1 MDSKAIEDA
10 AKRSAVHADILELEN
25 GYKTIL
31 GERGVNL
38 SGGQKQRIS
47 IARALLRNPDI
58 LILDDCLSAVDTKTE
73 KHIITSLNEMHKSNP
88 NTATLMVS
96 HRISTIK
103 HADHIIVIDEGQVV
117 EQGTHEELV
126 KADGLYSDMNEQQL
140 TKAENND

>member
-10 AKRSAVHADILELEN
+10 AKKSAVHSDIVELEN
-25 GYKTIL
+25 GYETIL

-88 NTATLMVS
+88 KTAILMVS
-96 HRISTIK
+96 HRISTIN
-103 HADHIIVIDEGQVV
+103 HADHIIVIDKGQVV
-117 EQGTHEELV
+117 AEGNHNELLKNSLV
-126 KADGLYSDMNEQQL
+126 YKNFYDKQIQKN
-140 TKAENND
+140 